1 MPRTTVPRTTVPPAP
16 TTSAPTT
23 TVPPNVYP
31 PPPSPQGTTWRFT
44 APVSALDTRGR
55 RLVAGTP
62 TSIRVTGLAGVPD
75 ATSGVL
81 VRLNVRNAAARGSV
95 SVHPCGVS
103 PSGAAT
109 LGVMPGKLN
118 ATTTAVQV
126 ANGNICVT
134 STAAV
139 DVRLDVVGVQTS
151 DGVGLQPITATRAL
165 DTRATGK
172 LAAGGTKVALPKAL
186 GAPRGSKAVTAT
198 ITLIDPAQAG
208 SIGVGPCG
216 GTPWIL
222 SFPAVPT
229 QLFSAVVRTNDAGV
243 CVSSSVD
250 VQVVIDVTGV
260 WAGTSSLVPVVP
272 TRVYDS
278 RPSNPVTTKGVMM
291 VIKVPKGATRGQFHV
306 SAIAGAQGGALFMW
320 DCLQPRPSAAAVSVG
335 ADSVSTAAVSMSVAS
350 HTLCMSSTGSI
361 HTVVDLIAAG

>member
-1 MPRTTVPRTTVPPAP
+1 MC
-16 TTSAPTT
+16 S
-23 TVPPNVYP
+23 
-31 PPPSPQGTTWRFT
+31 
-44 APVSALDTRGR
+44 
-55 RLVAGTP
+55 
-62 TSIRVTGLAGVPD
+62 
-75 ATSGVL
+75 
-81 VRLNVRNAAARGSV
+81 
-95 SVHPCGVS
+95 
-103 PSGAAT
+103 
-109 LGVMPGKLN
+109 
-118 ATTTAVQV
+118 
-126 ANGNICVT
+126 
-134 STAAV
+134 
-139 DVRLDVVGVQTS
+139 S
-151 DGVGLQPITATRAL
+151 DL
-165 DTRATGK
+165 
-172 LAAGGTKVALPKAL
+172 
-186 GAPRGSKAVTAT
+186 
-198 ITLIDPAQAG
+198 QAG